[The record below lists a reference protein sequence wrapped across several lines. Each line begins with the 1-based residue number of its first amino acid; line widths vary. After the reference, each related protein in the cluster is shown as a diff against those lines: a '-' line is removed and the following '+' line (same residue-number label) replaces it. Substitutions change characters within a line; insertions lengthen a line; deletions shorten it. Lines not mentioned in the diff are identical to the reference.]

1 MKICFLF
8 SYSAYG
14 YQTANPASYN
24 DHLQSYYQ
32 ALSANHISSL
42 SSSVAGNTTGPT
54 PPPPDLQPIVDKTAE
69 YVARNSD
76 GFERTVLEKHCGD
89 SRFSFLNPWDQYH
102 AYYQMKKQ
110 QFQEKGEQ
118 DDKELKEK
126 SNIQKLNS
134 SGAVSFKLQMK
145 NSKLLAPKV
154 DLSVGGE
161 DEDEYGEGQE
171 EGERGQN
178 EIVNNGLEDK
188 VEPPPAKRRRGEEE
202 DEEEEEEEEE
212 GDKIGCKVQV
222 LYCVLVCLYFIQDK
236 FVRRLESVC
245 GCVKKAIVFYF
256 SSLLPAGVS
265 QYCQSNVWDRLAI
278 SYKFCPYIIVLVYMY
293 IVNAFDIFC
302 IQVCYEPILG
312 LLP

>member
-1 MKICFLF
+1 MSNHFASSKLALF
-8 SYSAYG
+8 PDSLLTLLRALGTSLHRAKAENVLFFFPSYSAY
-14 YQTANPASYN
+14 YQTANPASYD

-42 SSSVAGNTTGPT
+42 NNSAAGNTSGPT

-76 GFERTVLEKHCGD
+76 SFERTVLEKHCGD
-89 SRFSFLNPWDQYH
+89 PRFSFLNPWDQYH

-110 QFQEKGEQ
+110 QFKEKSEQE
-118 DDKELKEK
+118 DKELKVK
-126 SNIQKLNS
+126 SNVQKLSS
-134 SGAVSFKLQMK
+134 SGAVSFKLQTK

-161 DEDEYGEGQE
+161 DEDECGEEEQ

-188 VEPPPAKRRRGEEE
+188 VELPPAKRRRGEEE
-202 DEEEEEEEEE
+202 DDEEEEEEEDTE

-222 LYCVLVCLYFIQDK
+222 LDCVV
-236 FVRRLESVC
+236 VSVM
-245 GCVKKAIVFYF
+245 F
-256 SSLLPAGVS
+256 
-265 QYCQSNVWDRLAI
+265 
-278 SYKFCPYIIVLVYMY
+278 
-293 IVNAFDIFC
+293 
-302 IQVCYEPILG
+302 
-312 LLP
+312 